1 MMLHRS
7 ILAAAMLV
15 GCNAF
20 NAPSTQSS
28 NTVAHQSSHL
38 YMASVDEKPTKKKEG
53 YVPKWKK
60 KATLAELTG
69 TGELAAEEKGL
80 AGTVPIKF
88 QMGKG
93 EDATF
98 IETTAMPGQSLKLVA
113 SQAGQYIKYGCGK
126 GECGTCESLCNGKYL
141 RPCVDVVPTDL
152 DPDADGRYDQLVIQV
167 KGTKAKVV
175 SSGKFF
181 SVKSFL
187 LGFWNNLL
195 GMGGFVRDRRKAK
208 KNWQERIDNE
218 DEIMRLTLEKKRKRA
233 EEAAKKNA

>member
-1 MMLHRS
+1 
-7 ILAAAMLV
+7 
-15 GCNAF
+15 
-20 NAPSTQSS
+20 
-28 NTVAHQSSHL
+28 
-38 YMASVDEKPTKKKEG
+38 MASTAKKEG

-60 KATLAELTG
+60 KETLADLTG
-69 TGELAAEEKGL
+69 TGELNAEDKGL
-80 AGTVPIKF
+80 VGGIPITF
-88 QMGKG
+88 QQGKG
-93 EDATF
+93 EKATY
-98 IETTAMPGQSLKLVA
+98 IETAALPGQSLKLVA

-152 DPDADGRYDQLVIQV
+152 DPNPETGEYDPLIILV

-195 GMGGFVRDRRKAK
+195 GMGGFVRDRRRAK
-208 KNWQERIDNE
+208 KNYQERIQNE
-218 DEIMRLTLEKKRKRA
+218 SEIERLTREKKRKRA
-233 EEAAKKNA
+233 EAEAAKNAQ